1 MKSAGSSPLARGLP
15 CAPRGPSAGVRI
27 IPARA
32 GFTRPQARA
41 EGRGRDH
48 PRSRGVYRASCS
60 SARRCLG
67 SSPLARGLH
76 RPGLRPV
83 PPRRIIPARAGFTR
97 SQRAH
102 RGWAWDHPRSRGVYW
117 EKFASTEALPGSS
130 PLARGLPGRL
140 PPGRLAGGIIPA
152 RAGFTR
158 ARDSRGSQV
167 EDHPRSRG
175 VYTAHR
181 TRTADETGSSPLAR
195 GLHDPGARAPRPRRI
210 IPARAGFTSPSTP
223 PASAPWDHPRS
234 RGVYSAAC
242 IASAEAGGSS
252 PLARGL
258 RMTDVHRAAILRI
271 IPARAGFTPGAGAPR
286 LPARDHPRSRG
297 VYSTG
302 RRRARSSTGSS
313 PLARGLRSWPST
325 VWASLRIIP
334 ARAGFTWS
342 RGGAPR
348 CRWDHPRS
356 RGVYAWTASV
366 T

>member
-130 PLARGLPGRL
+130 PLARGLHHLVDQDDDAGR
-140 PPGRLAGGIIPA
+140 IIPA
-152 RAGFTR
+152 RAGFTTR
-158 ARDSRGSQV
+158 WSWATSSPT
-167 EDHPRSRG
+167 DHPRSRG
-175 VYTAHR
+175 VYLIHGDAISLN
-181 TRTADETGSSPLAR
+181 EGSSPLAR
-195 GLHDPGARAPRPRRI
+195 GLH
-210 IPARAGFTSPSTP
+210 
-223 PASAPWDHPRS
+223 
-234 RGVYSAAC
+234 
-242 IASAEAGGSS
+242 
-252 PLARGL
+252 PLAGCL
-258 RMTDVHRAAILRI
+258 HRTLRI
-271 IPARAGFTPGAGAPR
+271 IPARAGFT
-286 LPARDHPRSRG
+286 
-297 VYSTG
+297 
-302 RRRARSSTGSS
+302 GS
-313 PLARGLRSWPST
+313 G
-325 VWASLRIIP
+325 
-334 ARAGFTWS
+334 
-342 RGGAPR
+342 R
-348 CRWDHPRS
+348 CRGS
-356 RGVYAWTASV
+356 G
-366 T
+366 

>member
-130 PLARGLPGRL
+130 PLARGLR
-140 PPGRLAGGIIPA
+140 RELAGETHTPGIIPA
-152 RAGFTR
+152 RAGFTAGA
-158 ARDSRGSQV
+158 ARRRRRTG
-167 EDHPRSRG
+167 DHPRSRG
-175 VYTAHR
+175 VYSGAR
-181 TRTADETGSSPLAR
+181 PFRRFRAGSSPLAR
-195 GLHDPGARAPRPRRI
+195 GLRRRCDHFRVHRRI
-210 IPARAGFTSPSTP
+210 IPARAGFTWARHS
-223 PASAPWDHPRS
+223 PRS
-234 RGVYSAAC
+234 NS
-242 IASAEAGGSS
+242 
-252 PLARGL
+252 
-258 RMTDVHRAAILRI
+258 
-271 IPARAGFTPGAGAPR
+271 
-286 LPARDHPRSRG
+286 RDHPRSRG
-297 VYSTG
+297 VYPGFLSTPPS
-302 RRRARSSTGSS
+302 RRGSS
-313 PLARGLRSWPST
+313 PLARGLP
-325 VWASLRIIP
+325 ALR
-334 ARAGFTWS
+334 R
-342 RGGAPR
+342 
-348 CRWDHPRS
+348 
-356 RGVYAWTASV
+356 
-366 T
+366 